1 MSPAEINAIGA
12 MLASLR
18 NVDEHTVAVSF
29 AAHTGSAETREGSI
43 SATVTAGGH
52 SATSK
57 GLNLNS
63 ALCLARGKLRREA
76 DARAK
81 KGAQDEGVAA

>member
-1 MSPAEINAIGA
+1 MTDAEVNAIGV

-18 NVDEHTVAVSF
+18 HADEATVAVSF
-29 AAHTGSAETREGSI
+29 AAHAGSYETPEGSF

-52 SATSK
+52 SANSE

-63 ALCLARGKLRREA
+63 ALYLARGKLRREA
-76 DARAK
+76 AARAEK
-81 KGAQDEGVAA
+81 ARKEKEKVA